1 MPRSPAEVLMGK
13 GVVSIR
19 VEALGVSITIADGD
33 IAIEQTKTEI
43 PAVSKAEGP
52 AAATSLDFH
61 VAELA

>member
-1 MPRSPAEVLMGK
+1 MGK